1 MSDLIVYTARKIHT
15 MEPSQPVGQA
25 IAVRDGT
32 ILEVGTLE
40 SLSPWLERFPHVEM
54 VGPAGLEPATK
65 PL

>member
-1 MSDLIVYTARKIHT
+1 MSNLIVYTARKIHT

-25 IAVRDGT
+25 IAVRGICDLDA
-32 ILEVGTLE
+32 LENDLKQA
-40 SLSPWLERFPHVEM
+40 EM